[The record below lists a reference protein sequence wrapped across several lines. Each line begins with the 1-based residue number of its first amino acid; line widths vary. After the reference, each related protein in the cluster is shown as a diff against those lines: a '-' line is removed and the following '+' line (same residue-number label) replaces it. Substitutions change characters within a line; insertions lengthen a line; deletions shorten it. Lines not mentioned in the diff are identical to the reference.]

1 MGNDRSRD
9 PSWVCL
15 LILIRK
21 SLEPELWSGFLITKT
36 DTLTLWTTLKVS
48 NIHRGQ
54 SDPRERTVINR
65 RRRSK
70 HNNNT
75 DNWNLQGSNNWPLDD
90 TQRFI
95 IVAAVLLLIIVTKGV
110 AVHISPDQ
118 TGFSNT
124 TKGALVSRYSFIFAV
139 SSSGEECFHVI
150 DLLMLYLPGTWAQMS
165 VPLWNPLLL
174 LTSGTCNGTERLLK
188 LQLYH
193 LKEGK
198 QDSVPGTEQLET
210 FQFRSFNDEF
220 EGRGRG
226 FKHGSYAPP
235 SPIVLWSKS
244 LQEEGSSPWGRNW
257 LIKLCQFYQRKN
269 KSPVFVSSDVWVL
282 AFED

>member
-9 PSWVCL
+9 GCHHVWVCP
-15 LILIRK
+15 LILIRV
-21 SLEPELWSGFLITKT
+21 SLEPELWPGLMIRKT
-36 DTLTLWTTLKVS
+36 NTLTLWTTLKVPD
-48 NIHRGQ
+48 IHRGQ
-54 SDPRERTVINR
+54 SDPREPTVINR

-95 IVAAVLLLIIVTKGV
+95 IVAAVLHLIIVTKGA
-110 AVHISPDQ
+110 AVHISSDQ
-118 TGFSNT
+118 IGFSNT
-124 TKGALVSRYSFIFAV
+124 TKGALVSRYSFILAV
-139 SSSGEECFHVI
+139 SSSGEECFHVM

-174 LTSGTCNGTERLLK
+174 LTSGTCDETKRLLR

-198 QDSVPGTEQLET
+198 CPDIVGKTVPGASGCNRTIRDTSENVQI
-210 FQFRSFNDEF
+210 RSFNDEF
-220 EGRGRG
+220 ESTNRSRG
-226 FKHGSYAPP
+226 FKHGLYAPP
-235 SPIVLWSKS
+235 
-244 LQEEGSSPWGRNW
+244 
-257 LIKLCQFYQRKN
+257 
-269 KSPVFVSSDVWVL
+269 
-282 AFED
+282 